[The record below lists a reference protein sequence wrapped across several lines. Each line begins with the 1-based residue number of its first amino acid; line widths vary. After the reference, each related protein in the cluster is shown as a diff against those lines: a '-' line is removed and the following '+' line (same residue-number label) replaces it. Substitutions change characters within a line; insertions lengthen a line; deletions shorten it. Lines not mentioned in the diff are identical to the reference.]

1 MTLRNQFIKHVGP
14 GGMSGCTLGEWL
26 AHLQQ
31 NRFAISPRYWP
42 RVAMTTFNSVMN
54 STNMRRERQYDAE
67 VEAVDVPPPLIVL
80 GIWRSGTTHLHNL
93 LSKDHR
99 YAFPNTFQAL
109 FPNTFLTTEE
119 KTASLLNSF
128 MTPERPMDNVKQDC
142 SQPQED
148 EFALVPAGLSYV
160 CGFAFPKT
168 GDDYWRFLT
177 LRDTTTEEKERW
189 SACRGPGPR
198 RLPWSRASGGPW
210 RGLRPGR
217 RVGVRKRILWEN
229 RTRLWNFSN
238 PRHRFHGRRRWNFK
252 RRPWRNRERPALNGG
267 AGRGHWARNRTL
279 GPPSRDR
286 SRHGQELGQ
295 RWERDFGQHFGLRRL
310 KCQVRIFDILT
321 NCITTDTQLPG
332 DGSLL

>member
-14 GGMSGCTLGEWL
+14 GGMSGCTLGEWF
-26 AHLQQ
+26 AHLRR

-42 RVAMTTFNSVMN
+42 RVAMTTFNSAMN

-67 VEAVDVPPPLIVL
+67 VAAIDVPPPLIVL

-93 LSKDHR
+93 LSKDDR

-119 KTASLLNSF
+119 KTSSLLNSF

-177 LRDTTTEEKERW
+177 LRDTTAEEKEQWKAKWLWFLKKLTFKYKRPLVLKSPGHTCRIKLLLEMFPDAKFVHIRRNPYAVFR
-189 SACRGPGPR
+189 SAIYAGIQVSPYWIVQRY
-198 RLPWSRASGGPW
+198 
-210 RGLRPGR
+210 
-217 RVGVRKRILWEN
+217 EQDQ
-229 RTRLWNFSN
+229 
-238 PRHRFHGRRRWNFK
+238 
-252 RRPWRNRERPALNGG
+252 EALLDYH
-267 AGRGHWARNRTL
+267 AKLYEAFF
-279 GPPSRDR
+279 
-286 SRHGQELGQ
+286 E
-295 RWERDFGQHFGLRRL
+295 ERDLIPDR
-310 KCQVRIFDILT
+310 KSVV
-321 NCITTDTQLPG
+321 
-332 DGSLL
+332 